1 MKCGFVIVMI
11 KCDRISKYYDGIC
24 ALDAFCYTF
33 EERGFYLLFGES
45 GCGKTT
51 LINVL
56 SGMIPYDEGTVTVDG
71 LPFSGCIDPNCYDGR
86 SDYIT
91 QDPFFV
97 DFLTVRENM
106 EVFADNEEAIK
117 AGLGK
122 FGLQE
127 KECLPVTVLSGGEC
141 QRLALARSF
150 ITEKKILFLDEP
162 TASLDEE
169 NKRNVFELI
178 KKLSENCLVICA
190 SHDAVAREYADE
202 VIRLKKSRKAS
213 CIQKETVQE
222 KNSYTFSKKKNLDGL
237 PSFLRKWFSSDRR
250 RRKTDVI
257 LGTFLV
263 LAMMLCLLADTPQG
277 KRDSNIEYVYKIN
290 SLELQ
295 TTSDDEEYFASLEG
309 KYGITE
315 VILLYNVPFSPPDKD
330 DILVE
335 GPDYEVELEVIPFEA
350 DVFRL
355 SNRIETGTYF
365 KEKNDIVLS
374 SEMADSLA
382 RGNWE
387 SLIGMKVP
395 VKVYGKGVVEFN
407 VVGIFGEMN
416 DFERQ
421 YLSSSNTKMAA
432 GDSYRP
438 ESYKNLF
445 YVNSLFM
452 DDYFYDED
460 FYYGYGQR
468 GYQLYFDSY
477 KSLVKY
483 TKMHDE
489 SYGRIRVG
497 IFTDGISDLFDMMAY
512 ILLPLAA
519 LIIMLSI
526 LFYGNLIRTELVYNG
541 RFFSVFNYAGYDMQ
555 DIIKCFARLN
565 AGRLMVICSVS
576 TLITLLI
583 TSVINGINVRKVY
596 IGFQIFTYNPL
607 VILSFIGL
615 LLVFSWVSV
624 KMALRKVKAMS
635 WYENIIASRDLL

>member
-1 MKCGFVIVMI
+1 MECGFVVVMI
-11 KCDRISKYYDGIC
+11 KCDKISKYYDDIC
-24 ALDAFCYTF
+24 ALDAFSYTF
-33 EERGFYLLFGES
+33 KDSGFYLLFGES

-51 LINVL
+51 LLNVL
-56 SGMIPYDEGTVTVDG
+56 SGMISYDDGTITVG
-71 LPFSGCIDPNCYDGR
+71 GQPFSGRVDPNCYDGR
-86 SDYIT
+86 SDYLT
-91 QDPFFV
+91 QDPFFI
-97 DFLTVRENM
+97 DFLTVWENM
-106 EVFADNEEAIK
+106 KVFADSEEVIE
-117 AGLGK
+117 AGLK
-122 FGLQE
+122 RFELQE
-127 KECLPVTVLSGGEC
+127 KEKLPVTVLSGGEC
-141 QRLALARSF
+141 QRLALARSL
-150 ITEKKILFLDEP
+150 ISEKRILFLDEP

-169 NKRNVFELI
+169 NKRKVFESV
-178 KKLSENCLVICA
+178 KRLSESCLVICA

-202 VIRLKKSRKAS
+202 VIRFQRSRKVS
-213 CIQKETVQE
+213 GVQRKSARE
-222 KNSYTFSKKKNLDGL
+222 KRIYQLSQKKNPQNL
-237 PSFLRKWFSSDRR
+237 PFFLKKWFSSDRR

-257 LGTFLV
+257 LGAFLV

-315 VILLYNVPFSPPDKD
+315 VVLLYNVPFSIPDKD

-335 GPDYEVELEVIPFEA
+335 GPDYEVELEVIPFDA

-355 SNRIETGTYF
+355 SNRIEAGTYF
-365 KEKNDIVLS
+365 KEKNDIILS
-374 SEMADSLA
+374 SEMANSLA

-407 VVGIFGEMN
+407 VVGVFGEMN

-421 YLSSSNTKMAA
+421 YLSSSNTQMAA

-452 DDYFYDED
+452 DDYFFDDD

-497 IFTDGISDLFDMMAY
+497 IFSDGISDLFDMMAY

-519 LIIMLSI
+519 LITILSI
-526 LFYGNLIRTELVYNG
+526 LFYGNLIRTELVYNS
-541 RFFSVFNYAGYDMQ
+541 RFFSVFNYAGYEMR

-565 AGRLMVICSVS
+565 TRRLMIICSVS
-576 TLITLLI
+576 TLMTLLI

-615 LLVFSWVSV
+615 LLVFSRISV